1 MEGFPA
7 RGGPGRNSPSMHVQ
21 KIEKLP
27 DYPALRQVQ
36 NALWKIGE
44 VHGAAVMVGAGF
56 SQFADRAAE
65 TTPLAPLWTDFQK
78 AMLDELYPEGGGPCD
93 PLVLAEEY
101 RAALGVSALENLI
114 RCRVRN
120 DEWSPGGIH
129 RRMLSLPWADVLTTN
144 WDTLLERSVDF
155 NPDLSYDI
163 VRIPSDIARTRSPRI
178 VKLHGSLPSPG
189 PLIFTE
195 EDFRTYPSKFAPF
208 VNLARQVLLENEL
221 CLIGFSGDD
230 PNFLEWSGWVRDQLG
245 DAARPIRLIGNL
257 FLSASRRRLLEGRN
271 ITPID
276 LAPLVA
282 DCAEEDRHRRAIE
295 IFLNCLEKGRPPK
308 ATWSLTPK
316 DENVQRLPDSD
327 SRLTRLM
334 EIWAQDR
341 EAHPGW
347 LVTPSLLR
355 ASIRDVSSE
364 FIELLESDL
373 SNASKGVR
381 ASILYEAVWRWE
393 TAFWP
398 LPGVVENFVSDVVVN
413 DDDSSLP
420 LRGRIL
426 LRAAI
431 VRASRRKRDWV
442 AFDQCI
448 QFLDRLKDPA
458 ADVEARYE
466 RCLRARDELD
476 YTFVAA
482 NAEGITGHDP
492 IWLLR
497 RAALTAEVAD
507 SRTAAMLIHEA
518 HREIQKRRAQDRRS
532 IWLLSREA
540 WAAWLMRSSRFVL
553 KEPSFDDPPDWPL
566 DYTAA
571 GTDPWDELRHLDE
584 KIANTEREQRDASRD
599 RHPQFDAGVYR
610 GPGIRF
616 SSGTVTSPY
625 NDLVRLAEHVGIPIK
640 FDMCDILG
648 SRFSQA
654 VQVSEDHSPVGIWAS
669 VRAVAT
675 NDHKLIDH
683 RFSRVAIARLPL
695 KIISDIAERVRG
707 AIEFRKKRL
716 TIILDDGS
724 TGQNVHWVDHIRNL
738 TELLSRFGMLFQGT
752 AALDLF
758 RFGTSLAHDPNVKHW
773 FHFES
778 LQNLLRRSL
787 QALEPERRGEAAL
800 DVLLLPLLCEKEVLG
815 REFDWTEVFN
825 TLGQDAWRSREQT
838 DEWSLRIAS
847 LIKVIAD
854 GSSKPSREDATFR
867 IFKLFEAGAL
877 TDSEISAFGDAI
889 WRHTGDD
896 GFPADTNPLPPY
908 VFLKLPSPDPDAPQR
923 TFDAAVVKKLA
934 QGSFDTDLLQD
945 LYGASYS
952 LQGKHKPYTL
962 DREDALCI
970 LSHALQ
976 WQRRTAGH
984 PLMVLDF
991 NRKDDRIADLIGRAL
1006 ASTVLPSLSPSVIG
1020 GDRTRALMDR
1030 ASNGSLPALLMALPA
1045 LVRLDKTIADE
1056 VTSAVQKGLISR
1068 HSHVV
1073 TAALTAVGWFERFA
1087 RQGITTVPKALVDDT
1102 ISICL
1107 MRREPGLIAALHC
1120 VRLLTRAGVVSTPD
1134 QHRLVDA
1141 LALLRTETNYENWLD
1156 ESRRSDVGLIRKE
1169 AVRLAAALK
1178 DAGTSEPV
1186 LNEWLAD
1193 ARSDPMPEVR
1203 YALSV
1208 DQET

>member
-1 MEGFPA
+1 
-7 RGGPGRNSPSMHVQ
+7 MHVQ
-21 KIEKLP
+21 KIEELP
-27 DYPALRQVQ
+27 DYPVLRQVQ
-36 NALWKIGE
+36 NALWKIGK

-56 SQFADRAAE
+56 SQFANRAAE

-78 AMLDELYPEGGGPCD
+78 AMLDELYPEGGGPSD
-93 PLVLAEEY
+93 PLALAEEY

-120 DEWSPGGIH
+120 DEWSPGEIH

-163 VRIPSDIARTRSPRI
+163 VRISSDIARTCSPRI

-221 CLIGFSGDD
+221 CLIGFSGYD

-257 FLSASRRRLLEGRN
+257 SLSAPRRRLLEGRN

-276 LAPLVA
+276 FAPLVA
-282 DCAEEDRHRRAIE
+282 GCAEEDRQRRAIE
-295 IFLNCLEKGRPPK
+295 IFLKYLEQGRPPK
-308 ATWSLTPK
+308 ATWSLAPK
-316 DENVQRLPDSD
+316 DESVKRLPDSD
-327 SRLTRLM
+327 SRLTRLT

-355 ASIRDVSSE
+355 ASIRGVSSE

-381 ASILYEAVWRWE
+381 ASILYETVWRWE

-398 LPGVVENFVSDVVVN
+398 LPGFVENFVSDVVVN

-507 SRTAAMLIHEA
+507 SRTAVLLIHEA

-540 WAAWLMRSSRFVL
+540 WASWLVRGSRFVL
-553 KEPSFDDPPDWPL
+553 EESAFADQPDWPL
-566 DYTAA
+566 AYKAA
-571 GTDPWDELRHLDE
+571 DTDPWDELQQIDG
-584 KIANTEREQRDASRD
+584 KIASTDRSRQRASRD
-599 RHPQFDAGVYR
+599 RHPQFDAGVYTV
-610 GPGIRF
+610 PGIRL
-616 SSGTVTSPY
+616 SSSTVSSPY
-625 NDLVRLAEHVGIPIK
+625 HDLARLAEHVGIPIK
-640 FDMCDILG
+640 LDMWDILG
-648 SRFSQA
+648 SRFAQA
-654 VQVSEDHSPVGIWAS
+654 VQVSEDYSPVGIWAS
-669 VRAVAT
+669 VRAVET
-675 NDHKLIDH
+675 SERKLIDD
-683 RFSRVAIARLPL
+683 RFSRVAIARMPL
-695 KIISDIAERVRG
+695 GIISDIVERVRG
-707 AIEFRKKRL
+707 TIEFRKNRL
-716 TIILDDGS
+716 TIIQDDGS
-724 TGQNVHWVDHIRNL
+724 TGQNVHWVELIRTL
-738 TELLSRFGMLFQGT
+738 TELLSRFGMRFQGA

-758 RFGTSLAHDPNVKHW
+758 RFGASLAHDPNVKHW

-778 LQNLLRRSL
+778 LKNLLRRSL

-800 DVLLLPLLCEKEVLG
+800 DVLQLPLLCEKEVLG
-815 REFDWTEVFN
+815 PEFNWTEVSDA
-825 TLGQDAWRSREQT
+825 LGQDAWRTREQT
-838 DEWSLRIAS
+838 DEWSSRIAL

-854 GSSKPSREDATFR
+854 DSSKPSREDATFR
-867 IFKLFEAGAL
+867 IFKLFDAGAL

-889 WRHTGDD
+889 WRHTSND
-896 GFPADTNPLPPY
+896 GLPADTALLPH
-908 VFLKLPSPDPDAPQR
+908 VFLKLPSPDPDTPRRA
-923 TFDAAVVKKLA
+923 FDAAVVKKLA
-934 QGSFDTDLLQD
+934 QGSFNKDLLQG
-945 LYGASYS
+945 LAGASYS
-952 LQGKHKPYTL
+952 LQGDHTPYPL
-962 DREDALCI
+962 DPEDALCI
-970 LSHALQ
+970 LQHALQ

-984 PLMVLDF
+984 PLILSDL
-991 NRKDDRIADLIGRAL
+991 NREDDQIADLIGRAM

-1045 LVRLDKTIADE
+1045 LVRLDGTIADRAIP
-1056 VTSAVQKGLISR
+1056 AVQKGLISR

-1073 TAALTAVGWFERFA
+1073 IAALTAVWWFERFA
-1087 RQGITTVPKALVDDT
+1087 KQGITTVPRELVDDT

-1107 MRREPGLIAALHC
+1107 MRREPGLISALNC
-1120 VRLLTRAGVVSTPD
+1120 VRLLTKAAVVLKPD
-1134 QHRLVDA
+1134 QLRLVDA
-1141 LALLRTETNYENWLD
+1141 LALLHTETNYENWLD
-1156 ESRRSDVGLIRKE
+1156 ESRRSDVGLIRKA

-1178 DAGTSEPV
+1178 DAGISEPV
-1186 LNEWLAD
+1186 LDEWVAA